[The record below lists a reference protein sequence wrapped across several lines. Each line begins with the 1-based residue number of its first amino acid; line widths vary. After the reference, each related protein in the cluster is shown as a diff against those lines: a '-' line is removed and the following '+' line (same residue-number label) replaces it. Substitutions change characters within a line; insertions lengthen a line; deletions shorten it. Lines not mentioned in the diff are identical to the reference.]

1 MPGGRPKGST
11 FTQEMGDKI
20 LAGIAEGN
28 SLRTVLRAKNMPGM
42 ATVFSWLRTEAS
54 FRENYEVALATRA
67 DAFGEDI
74 LAIADNT
81 ENDTHTT
88 TYADGVER
96 TSPNTEWIS
105 RSRLRVDARKWLA
118 SKHHPKK
125 YGDMVTQKLANPD
138 GGPLTISWKKA
149 DEE

>member
-1 MPGGRPKGST
+1 M
-11 FTQEMGDKI
+11 
-20 LAGIAEGN
+20 
-28 SLRTVLRAKNMPGM
+28 
-42 ATVFSWLRTEAS
+42 
-54 FRENYEVALATRA
+54 ALATRA

-81 ENDTHTT
+81 KNDTHTT

-125 YGDMVTQKLANPD
+125 YGDMVTQKVTGAD
-138 GGPLTISWKKA
+138 GGRSRSPGKGRREIACCPCGSRRGCGAVLTSA
-149 DEE
+149 

>member
-1 MPGGRPKGST
+1 M
-11 FTQEMGDKI
+11 F
-20 LAGIAEGN
+20 
-28 SLRTVLRAKNMPGM
+28 TVL
-42 ATVFSWLRTEAS
+42 TWWVTEVGCI
-54 FRENYEVALATRA
+54 ENYETSFSTRG
-67 DAFGEDI
+67 DTFGEDI

-118 SKHHPKK
+118 SKHHPKR
-125 YGDMVTQKLANPD
+125 YGDMVTQKVTGAG

-149 DEE
+149 DEA

>member
-1 MPGGRPKGST
+1 MARPKGSN
-11 FTQEMGDKI
+11 FTQEMGDEI

-28 SLRTVLRAKNMPGM
+28 SLRTVLKAEGMPCM
-42 ATVFSWLRTEAS
+42 STVFKWLREEAGFS
-54 FRENYEVALATRA
+54 ENYEKALASRA

-118 SKHHPKK
+118 SKHHPKR
-125 YGDMVTQKLANPD
+125 YGDMVTQKVTGAD